1 MTLHQFCLLAGG
13 FFAVFIP
20 VGCEVPDDDGDP
32 DEELVAAVAIG
43 TGYVT
48 DGQGGAAQ
56 GSGSSSLGGA
66 APTSS
71 TVSTS
76 SSSSSSS
83 SSIAT
88 SSSTGL

>member
-1 MTLHQFCLLAGG
+1 MTLHQLCMLVGG
-13 FFAVFIP
+13 CFAAFIP

-48 DGQGGAAQ
+48 DGQGG
-56 GSGSSSLGGA
+56 GLSSSSSSQGGA

-71 TVSTS
+71 SATTT